1 MFKQLT
7 KEERYNKI
15 FQFFLCLFV
24 LLIPWQTRWLFYD
37 WPLGIDLWEYGRLSL
52 YASAIVLFLAGIF
65 FALSHKKELYFSRSQ
80 FFYILFIY
88 SLLVSFRSPAPS
100 VSFYYLFLIYSA
112 ALFAYLVR
120 FIPKTNIFRFF
131 LFSGLVQGILA
142 IHQLINQKVIGN
154 KWLGMAEHLPSTLG
168 TSVVE
173 FADERMLRAYGS
185 LPHPNVLGG
194 FLFVA
199 IFFGLYL
206 WIDAYKKT
214 ELSLWQRLFRRNLKR
229 SDFWNLIFIVSAMVI
244 STYGILASFSRGA
257 ILALLLS
264 LFSLILINSFNRD
277 WLAVTVVSKYLLI
290 FFMVLLAFNTWFPGA
305 WSTRVNMGGRLEQK
319 SVTERVDTFD
329 QLGWNNYKNVFF
341 GQGLGMNTLATFQ
354 RNSNQPV
361 YNVQAI
367 HDIFILMFAEL
378 GLIGAFFIISVVR
391 KIIKSADKIDIMST
405 SLIMGLIIIGFFD
418 HYLWTSWTGWVLMA
432 LGLVNMYTHE
442 KD

>member
-1 MFKQLT
+1 MLKLFKKELNANQL
-7 KEERYNKI
+7 

-37 WPLGIDLWEYGRLSL
+37 WPLSVELWEYGRLSV
-52 YASAIVLFLAGIF
+52 YASTIVLFVAAIF
-65 FALSHKKELYFSRSQ
+65 FGWSHKKELYFSRSK
-80 FFYILFIY
+80 FFYVLFIY
-88 SLLVSFRSPAPS
+88 SVLISFRSPAPA

-112 ALFAYLVR
+112 VLFAYLIR
-120 FIPKTNIFRFF
+120 FIPKVNVFKVF
-131 LFSGLVQGILA
+131 LLSGSIQGLLA
-142 IHQLINQKVIGN
+142 IYQLIVQKVDGS
-154 KWLGMAEHLPSTLG
+154 KWLGISEHLPATLG

-194 FLFVA
+194 FMLVV

-206 WIDAYKKT
+206 WIDAYKNT
-214 ELSLWQRLFRRNLKR
+214 GVGFWQRLFKKSYPGNLV
-229 SDFWNLIFIVSAMVI
+229 FVIAALVI

-264 LFSLILINSFNRD
+264 LFSLILINIFNRD
-277 WLAVTVVSKYLLI
+277 WLTVTVVTKYLVV
-290 FFMVLLAFNTWFPGA
+290 FFVVFLSFNTWFPGA
-305 WSTRVNMGGRLEQK
+305 WTTRLNMDSRLEQK
-319 SVTERVDTFD
+319 SVSERVDNFD
-329 QLGWNNYKNVFF
+329 QLGWDNYKNVFF
-341 GQGLGMNTLATFQ
+341 GQGLGMNTLVAFQ
-354 RNSNQPV
+354 KNSDRPV
-361 YNVQAI
+361 YDVQPI

-378 GLIGAFFIISVVR
+378 GLIGAFFIINVVR

-418 HYLWTSWTGWVLMA
+418 HYLWTSWTGWILMA

-442 KD
+442 KN

>member
-361 YNVQAI
+361 YNVQPI